1 MTEHSNEE
9 QSNNA
14 NTVLADSCK
23 LRYRVREIKYENHT
37 EYWCEK
43 SIRLFGIHIF
53 WDKTTI
59 SYHSKFEYAKKDLED
74 RIGRRVEVIYNF
86 R

>member
-1 MTEHSNEE
+1 MSTENK
-9 QSNNA
+9 NGNFA
-14 NTVLADSCK
+14 KPMLADSGK

>member
-37 EYWCEK
+37 
-43 SIRLFGIHIF
+43 
-53 WDKTTI
+53 
-59 SYHSKFEYAKKDLED
+59 
-74 RIGRRVEVIYNF
+74 
-86 R
+86 